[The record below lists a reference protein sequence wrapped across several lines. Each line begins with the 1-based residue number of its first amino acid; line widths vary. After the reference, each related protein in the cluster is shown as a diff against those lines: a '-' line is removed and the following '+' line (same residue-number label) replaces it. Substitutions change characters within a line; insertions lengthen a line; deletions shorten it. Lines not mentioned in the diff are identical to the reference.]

1 LRRGFGSQRQG
12 AKLSAGADNVR
23 VAWLTWIAF
32 ESPVA
37 LGVALL
43 PLLFVLVV
51 LWRRR
56 GRAQPLLVGLATA
69 AALFVLQVLVVTQR
83 EHAVRLL
90 DPIERDLLQA
100 RTGALAAAL
109 APGFDAD
116 GLARDAFLEQVERSL
131 HRVRIRW
138 LERWRFTIADSS
150 SDQFTATAE
159 YLAEV
164 NTEGIAHT
172 PRSAWEL
179 RFVRTPAGWR
189 LGGTRCLH
197 IDGVA
202 DPWRARP

>member
-1 LRRGFGSQRQG
+1 M
-12 AKLSAGADNVR
+12 N
-23 VAWLTWIAF
+23 WLTWILF

-37 LGVALL
+37 LGTALL
-43 PLLFVLVV
+43 PPLFVLLV

-56 GRAQPLLVGLATA
+56 GRAQPLLVGLAAA
-69 AALFVLQVLVVTQR
+69 AALVILQALVSTRR

-90 DPIERDLLQA
+90 DPIERELVQA
-100 RTGALAAAL
+100 RTTALGAAL
-109 APGFDAD
+109 AQNFDAGCLD
-116 GLARDAFLEQVERSL
+116 RDAFLAQVEQSL
-131 HRVRIRW
+131 HRIRIRW
-138 LERWRFTIADSS
+138 LERWRLTIQDSDP
-150 SDQFTATAE
+150 DQFTAAAE

-179 RFVRTPAGWR
+179 LFVRTPAGWR
-189 LGGTRCLH
+189 LGGVRCLH